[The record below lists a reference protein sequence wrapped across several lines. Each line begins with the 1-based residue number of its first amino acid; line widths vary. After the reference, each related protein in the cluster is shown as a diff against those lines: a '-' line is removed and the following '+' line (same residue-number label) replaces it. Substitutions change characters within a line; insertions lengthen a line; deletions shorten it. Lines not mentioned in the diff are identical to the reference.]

1 MNFRTVLK
9 NPKRRRKQ
17 RLKIDIINDFNN
29 INFVWNDMAKHIIS
43 EGNDMAKHIIAY
55 FVWNDTHREH
65 CQYH

>member
-1 MNFRTVLK
+1 MNFRTVSK

-29 INFVWNDMAKHIIS
+29 INFVWNDV
-43 EGNDMAKHIIAY
+43 AKHIIAY
-55 FVWNDTHREH
+55 FVWNDVHREH